1 MRNGP
6 IRRRAPKDTVRVFQ
20 STLDGSS
27 GSIGGPKALLP
38 GTMAGCA
45 VILPDT
51 PRFVDDFGIERIVF
65 RLLLQ

>member
-1 MRNGP
+1 M
-6 IRRRAPKDTVRVFQ
+6 FQ
-20 STLDGSS
+20 STLDGLS

-51 PRFVDDFGIERIVF
+51 PRVVDDFGIERIVF
-65 RLLLQ
+65 RLLLL